1 MTDKKVTYNFKPI
14 SLPTILFSLPTAMIG
29 YQIHSSTFWAIMD
42 FIFWPI
48 VWIKWFI
55 FHEVTLSIIKEAFS
69 WFLK

>member
-1 MTDKKVTYNFKPI
+1 MANRKITYNFKPI

-69 WFLK
+69 WFLQ

>member
-1 MTDKKVTYNFKPI
+1 MANRKVTYNFRPI

-48 VWIKWFI
+48 VWVKWFI

-69 WFLK
+69 WFLQ

>member
-1 MTDKKVTYNFKPI
+1 MANRKITYNFKPI

>member
-1 MTDKKVTYNFKPI
+1 MADKKVTYSFKPI

>member
-1 MTDKKVTYNFKPI
+1 MANKKITYSFRPI

-48 VWIKWFI
+48 VWVKWFI

>member
-1 MTDKKVTYNFKPI
+1 MANRKITYNFRPI

-48 VWIKWFI
+48 VWVKWFI
-55 FHEVTLSIIKEAFS
+55 FHEVTLTIIKEAFS

>member
-1 MTDKKVTYNFKPI
+1 MADKKVTYNFKPI
-14 SLPTILFSLPTAMIG
+14 SLPTIIFSLPTAMIG

-48 VWIKWFI
+48 VWVKWFI

>member
-1 MTDKKVTYNFKPI
+1 MADKKVTYNFKPI

-48 VWIKWFI
+48 VWVKWFI

>member
-1 MTDKKVTYNFKPI
+1 MANRKITYNFKPI

-48 VWIKWFI
+48 VWVKWFI
-55 FHEVTLSIIKEAFS
+55 FHEVTLTIIKEAFS

>member
-1 MTDKKVTYNFKPI
+1 MANRKITYNFKPI

-48 VWIKWFI
+48 VWVKWFI

>member
-1 MTDKKVTYNFKPI
+1 MANRKITYNFKPI

-48 VWIKWFI
+48 VWVKWFI

-69 WFLK
+69 WFLQ

>member
-1 MTDKKVTYNFKPI
+1 MADKKATYNFKPI

>member
-1 MTDKKVTYNFKPI
+1 MADKKVTYNFKPI
-14 SLPTILFSLPTAMIG
+14 SLPTILFSLPTAMIC

>member
-1 MTDKKVTYNFKPI
+1 MADKKVTYNFRPI

-48 VWIKWFI
+48 VWINGLF
-55 FHEVTLSIIKEAFS
+55 FTR
-69 WFLK
+69 

>member
-1 MTDKKVTYNFKPI
+1 MADKKVTYNFKPI

>member
-1 MTDKKVTYNFKPI
+1 MANRKITYNFKPI

-29 YQIHSSTFWAIMD
+29 YQIHSNTFWAIMD

-48 VWIKWFI
+48 VWVKWFI
-55 FHEVTLSIIKEAFS
+55 FHEVTLTIIKEAFS

>member
-1 MTDKKVTYNFKPI
+1 MANRKVTYNFRPI

-69 WFLK
+69 WFLQ

>member
-1 MTDKKVTYNFKPI
+1 MSKKINYTFRPI

-42 FIFWPI
+42 FIFWPLAW
-48 VWIKWFI
+48 VKWFI

-69 WFLK
+69 WFLQ

>member
-1 MTDKKVTYNFKPI
+1 MADKKVTYNFRPI